1 MKKPLRLA
9 ARISF
14 LLFVLVLLG
23 LGVVMAWFTSWR
35 SDKQAALDAASEMA
49 ETSLGKIEYVT
60 RGEGP
65 AVLVFHG
72 APGGYDQ
79 AMLFGSGLAANGF
92 EVVAP
97 SRPGYLRT
105 PLSTGLLPL
114 QEADA
119 MLALLDQL
127 GLDKVAV
134 MGVDAGALPAIE
146 FAARHPDRTWALVLV
161 SPITKRIEHWKPKSA
176 PELGKEIQAAVTGD
190 MGSWYCVKT
199 AEKDPARAIG
209 WMLDVANTADATQRA
224 ITTEVILKQPGQ
236 LEWFQAFM
244 GTFAPDSARYDG
256 TRNDQFRVR
265 SIEDLPLKK
274 ITAPTL
280 LIRGELDRGV
290 LLEDVKVAT
299 AGISGASL
307 YEVPN
312 AGHVIWLGP
321 KAADAET
328 KIEEFLKQHAPG
340 STQP

>member
-14 LLFVLVLLG
+14 LLFVLVCLG
-23 LGVVMAWFTSWR
+23 LGVVLAWFTSWR
-35 SDKQAALDAASEMA
+35 SDKLAALDAASEIA
-49 ETSLGKIEYVT
+49 DTNLGKIEYLT
-60 RGEGP
+60 RGDGP

-79 AMLFGSGLAANGF
+79 AMLFGSGLAAHGF

-105 PLSTGLLPL
+105 PLGTGLIPL

-119 MLALLDQL
+119 MSALLDLL
-127 GLDKVAV
+127 GLGKVAV
-134 MGVDAGALPAIE
+134 MGVDAGAVPAIE
-146 FAARHPDRTWALVLV
+146 FAARHPDRIWALVLV
-161 SPITKRIEHWKPKSA
+161 SPLTKRIESWKPESA
-176 PELGKEIQAAVTGD
+176 PELGKQIQAAMTGD
-190 MGSWYCVKT
+190 IGSWFCVKT

-209 WMLDVANTADATQRA
+209 WMLDLESTGDPTQRA
-224 ITTEVILKQPGQ
+224 ITTTAILKQPGQ

-244 GTFAPDSARYDG
+244 NTFAPDSARYDG
-256 TRNDQFRVR
+256 ARNDQFRIR
-265 SIEDLPLKK
+265 GLEDLPLKK

-280 LIRGELDRGV
+280 LVRGTLDRGV
-290 LLEDVKVAT
+290 PLADVKFTT
-299 AGISGASL
+299 AGIADATL

-312 AGHVIWLGP
+312 AGHVVWLGP
-321 KAADAET
+321 QAAEVET

-340 STQP
+340 GTQP